1 MLCYYAHNM
10 PTYMGRI
17 MTTTTIKKATNL
29 TLSADVLAEAKQ
41 LGINVSQACDAFL
54 RDLVRQE
61 NERRW
66 AQQNAAFI
74 EAYNQTVE
82 AEGLPLE
89 QWRSF

>member
-1 MLCYYAHNM
+1 
-10 PTYMGRI
+10 
-17 MTTTTIKKATNL
+17 MTTTTTKKATNL
-29 TLSADVLAEAKQ
+29 TLSADVLAEAKF

-66 AQQNAAFI
+66 VQQNAAFI

>member
-1 MLCYYAHNM
+1 MA
-10 PTYMGRI
+10 
-17 MTTTTIKKATNL
+17 TTSTKKATNL

-66 AQQNAAFI
+66 AQENTAFI

>member
-1 MLCYYAHNM
+1 
-10 PTYMGRI
+10 
-17 MTTTTIKKATNL
+17 MTATKSKKATNL

-41 LGINVSQACDAFL
+41 LGINVSQACDVFL
-54 RDLVRQE
+54 RDLVRKE

>member
-1 MLCYYAHNM
+1 
-10 PTYMGRI
+10 
-17 MTTTTIKKATNL
+17 MTTTTLKKATNL

-66 AQQNAAFI
+66 AQDNAAFI
-74 EAYNQTVE
+74 AAYNQTVE
-82 AEGLPLE
+82 EEGLPLE

>member
-1 MLCYYAHNM
+1 MA
-10 PTYMGRI
+10 
-17 MTTTTIKKATNL
+17 TTSTKKATNL
-29 TLSADVLAEAKQ
+29 TLSSDVLAEAKQ

-66 AQQNAAFI
+66 AQENTAFI